1 MSDRRLITPPRGE
14 EDTGSDR
21 AEMRIGFG
29 VSVVLHSTILGLL
42 IFGIPIAVDPRTTIE
57 QIVPVDFVTIAE
69 KPAAPIVE
77 PPKPPPPKP
86 PEPPKEVKQEPPAP
100 IPAPPPPP
108 PPPPPVEAKLPD
120 PPKVEPPKPDPPKPP
135 EPPKIVEAPKPE
147 PPPPPPPPKPPEPK
161 KVEAPK
167 PQPKPPEPKKE
178 PPKQD
183 DFMSVLK
190 TVEKLKPTTQPQL
203 TPPQPRVTQPPPPP
217 PQTALNYA
225 QQITGTE
232 MDGVREQFKPC
243 WNPNFGGRNAQDLVV
258 EIEIYANPDGT
269 ILKAQPR
276 QNLRMASDPF
286 YASARDAAMRAVLNP
301 RCAGIAGV
309 PLKLPREK
317 YEQWKSFVL
326 VFDPKAML
334 GM

>member
-1 MSDRRLITPPRGE
+1 VSDRRVITPPRRE
-14 EDTGSDR
+14 EDPGSDR
-21 AEMRIGFG
+21 TEMRIGFA
-29 VSVVLHSTILGLL
+29 VSVTLHSTILALL
-42 IFGIPIAVDPRTTIE
+42 VFGIPIAVDPRTAIE

-69 KPAAPIVE
+69 KPAAPKVE
-77 PPKPPPPKP
+77 PPKPQPKP
-86 PEPPKEVKQEPPAP
+86 PEPPKEVKQEPPAA
-100 IPAPPPPP
+100 IPPPP
-108 PPPPPVEAKLPD
+108 PPPPPVEAKQPE
-120 PPKVEPPKPDPPKPP
+120 PPKVEPPKPEPPPPP

-147 PPPPPPPPKPPEPK
+147 PPKPPPPKPPEPK
-161 KVEAPK
+161 KVEAQKPPPK
-167 PQPKPPEPKKE
+167 PEPKKE

-190 TVEKLKPTTQPQL
+190 TVEKLKPATQPQL
-203 TPPQPRVTQPPPPP
+203 TPPQPRVVQPPPPP
-217 PQTALNYA
+217 QQTALNYA
-225 QQITGTE
+225 AQLTGSE
-232 MDGVREQFKPC
+232 LDSVRDQFKPC

-269 ILKAQPR
+269 IMKAQPR

-301 RCAGIAGV
+301 RCAGIGGV

-317 YEQWKSFVL
+317 YEQWKAFVL